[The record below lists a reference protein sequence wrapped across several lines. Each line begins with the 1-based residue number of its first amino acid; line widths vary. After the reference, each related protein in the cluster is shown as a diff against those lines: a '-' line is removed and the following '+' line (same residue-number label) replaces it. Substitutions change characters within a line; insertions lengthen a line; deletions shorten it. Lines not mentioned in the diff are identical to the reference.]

1 MNESLGH
8 LPKEPIDRFT
18 KPFLRFLRI
27 EATAGAALLLA
38 ILVALLV
45 SNSPWA
51 IGFHAFWATPVG
63 VRFGTADFSYPLKH
77 WIDDGLM
84 TLFFFLVALELKRE
98 IVLGELRDPRVAA
111 LSIAGALGGMLVPA
125 GIYLYLARG
134 SAGITGWGTVM
145 ATDTAFVVGCLA
157 ILGTRIPLSLRLFLL
172 SLAIFDDIG
181 AIMVVAIGYGGALN
195 GWALLLAGL
204 GLAFIVGLG
213 LLGARNMAI
222 YFLVGG
228 LIWLAFD
235 ASGIHPTLAGVA
247 LGLLT
252 PARVWVTGNRLRA
265 ILDRALVPPARE
277 QRSATAAEQE
287 NLRRA
292 RVATREA
299 QSPVE
304 QLESALHPWVAFAI
318 LPIFALANAGVEISP
333 EDFDVSVATTVFAG
347 LVFGKPL
354 GVVLVSF
361 LAVRLGLATK
371 PANLDWALIAAG
383 GALTGIGFT
392 MAVFIAELAFDDA
405 LLNSAKLG
413 ILAASVVAAAIGLL
427 ALAWLTPRESA
438 SSPVLGA

>member
-8 LPKEPIDRFT
+8 LPNEPIDRFT

-38 ILVALLV
+38 IMLALVI

-51 IGFHAFWATPVG
+51 NSFHAFWLTPVG
-63 VRFGTADFSYPLKH
+63 VRVGAADFSHSLKH
-77 WIDDGLM
+77 WINDGLM

-98 IVLGELRDPRVAA
+98 IVLGELRNPRVAA

-125 GIYLYLARG
+125 VIYVFLARG
-134 SAGITGWGTVM
+134 SAGMAGWGTVM
-145 ATDTAFVVGCLA
+145 ATDTAFVIGCLA
-157 ILGTRIPLSLRLFLL
+157 ILGSRVPLSLRLFLL

-181 AIMVVAIGYGGALN
+181 AIVVVAIGYGEALN
-195 GWALLLAGL
+195 GWAVLLAG
-204 GLAFIVGLG
+204 VGLTVVVG
-213 LLGARNMAI
+213 VGRIGVRNMAL
-222 YFLVGG
+222 YSLLGG

-252 PARVWVTGNRLRA
+252 PARVWVTGHRLRA
-265 ILDRALVPPARE
+265 ILAKALVPPARE

-304 QLESALHPWVAFAI
+304 QLERSLHPWVAFAI
-318 LPIFALANAGVEISP
+318 LPVFALANGGVEISP
-333 EDFDVSVATTVFAG
+333 ENFNVSVAAAVFAG
-347 LVFGKPL
+347 LVIGKPL
-354 GVVLVSF
+354 GVVVVSF
-361 LAVRLGLATK
+361 LAVRLGVAAK
-371 PANLDWALIAAG
+371 PAGLHWALIAAG

-405 LLNSAKLG
+405 MLNSAKIG

-427 ALAWLTPRESA
+427 ALAWLTSRSA
-438 SSPVLGA
+438 MRAAP

>member
-1 MNESLGH
+1 MNESLEH

-18 KPFLRFLRI
+18 TPFLQFLRI

-38 ILVALLV
+38 IVVALIV
-45 SNSPWA
+45 SNSPWGA
-51 IGFHAFWATPVG
+51 SLQTFWATPVG
-63 VRFGTADFSYPLKH
+63 VRFGAADFSHPLKH
-77 WIDDGLM
+77 WINDGLM

-98 IVLGELRDPRVAA
+98 MVLGELRNPRVAA

-125 GIYLYLARG
+125 FIYYLLARG
-134 SAGITGWGTVM
+134 TAGSAGWGTVM

-157 ILGTRIPLSLRLFLL
+157 ILGSRVPLSLRLFLL

-181 AIMVVAIGYGGALN
+181 AIVVVAIGYGDALN

-204 GLAFIVGLG
+204 GLVFVVGLG
-213 LLGARNMAI
+213 RLGARNMAA

-228 LIWLAFD
+228 LVWLAFD

-252 PARVWVTGNRLRA
+252 PARVWVTGSRLRA

-304 QLESALHPWVAFAI
+304 QLERSLHPWVAFAI

-333 EDFDVSVATTVFAG
+333 ESFDLSVAAAVFAG
-347 LVFGKPL
+347 LVLGKPL

-361 LAVRLGLATK
+361 LAVRLGVATK
-371 PANLDWALIAAG
+371 PASLDWGLIAAG

-392 MAVFIAELAFDDA
+392 MAVFIAELAFADA

-413 ILAASVVAAAIGLL
+413 ILAASIVAAAIGLL
-427 ALAWLTPRESA
+427 ALAWLTARESA
-438 SSPVLGA
+438 LPTIPGG